1 VVSQS
6 ADLALPALVVGRI
19 THQRYGPVRHAFQH
33 RIHQWLV
40 DLDSLPGRQPE
51 LLFRSEDH
59 LGDPRLSIKANVEN
73 FLTLNG
79 IRLGD
84 RGRVLMLANAR
95 VLRHVFNPLSVFWC
109 YHGSGQLAA
118 IVAEV
123 HNTYGERHAYVVH
136 PDEDGIAVT
145 GKEFH
150 VSPFFN
156 VDGVYELRF
165 MLGPDRVS
173 TVVTLRRDGVVAFL
187 ATFRGRPEPATR
199 RAVARMRIRQPLT
212 PHRVSALI
220 RMHGIWLWL
229 RRLPVQPHSA
239 HIQQAGV

>member
-6 ADLALPALVVGRI
+6 ADLPLPALVVGRI
-19 THQRYGPVRHAFQH
+19 THRRYGAVRHAFQH

-84 RGRVLMLANAR
+84 RGRVLMLAHAR

-123 HNTYGERHAYVVH
+123 HNTYGERHAYVVRT
-136 PDEDGIAVT
+136 DEDGIAVT

-173 TVVTLRRDGVVAFL
+173 TVVTLRRDGVVAFV

-212 PHRVSALI
+212 PHRVSVLI

-239 HIQQAGV
+239 HIRQAGV